1 MSQKTLELITEAFD
15 RHKIKYRTVDVENL
29 SFIEAGYNISGGP
42 SVRAVF
48 FAQNSD
54 SNDVQIRINGLM
66 HGVPKEKRIP
76 VLEACNRVNG
86 EMRFLKFYLDKE
98 NDLVGQ
104 GDLPSSISDDCVGE
118 GCFELFLRTMQI
130 LDKCY
135 HYFPEAVYGG
145 APEEKSET
153 LMNALSALKDLRD
166 HPITLP
172 QDQQEK

>member
-15 RHKIKYRTVDVENL
+15 RHKIKYRTVDAENFA
-29 SFIEAGYNISGGP
+29 FIEAGYNINGGP
-42 SVRAVF
+42 TVRVAF
-48 FAQNSD
+48 IAQNSD

-66 HGVPKEKRIP
+66 HNISNEKRIP
-76 VLEACNRVNG
+76 VLEACNRFNR
-86 EMRFLKFYLDKE
+86 EMRFLKFYLDKD
-98 NDLVGQ
+98 NDLTRQ

-130 LDKCY
+130 LDERY
-135 HYFPEAVYGG
+135 HYFPEAVYGS

-153 LMNALSALKDLRD
+153 MLNALSALKDLRD
-166 HPITLP
+166 HPITLS